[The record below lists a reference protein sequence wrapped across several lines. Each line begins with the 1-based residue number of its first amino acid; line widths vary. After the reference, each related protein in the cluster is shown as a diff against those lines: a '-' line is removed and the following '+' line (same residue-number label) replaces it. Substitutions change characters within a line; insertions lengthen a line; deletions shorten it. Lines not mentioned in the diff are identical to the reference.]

1 MKIYKV
7 AMCLQL
13 AMPRLKRFDLKEY
26 AATRP
31 IIFVEAH
38 DPDEACHK
46 VMSSLISL
54 ILSQDDSLDAKLLC
68 KDVINDIRVI
78 TAKVPE

>member
-7 AMCLQL
+7 AMCLQM
-13 AMPRLKRFDLKEY
+13 AIPRLKSFDLKEY

-31 IIFVEAH
+31 ILFVEAH
-38 DPDEACHK
+38 NPDEACHK

-54 ILSQDDSLDAKLLC
+54 ILSQDDSLETKLLC
-68 KDVINDIRVI
+68 KDIINDVRVI